1 MANNKKRDFH
11 GAKYSSSMI
20 PGNFTHGKQ
29 KNTVNKKYMVNK
41 QKKINKKEIF
51 MELKT
56 LAV

>member
-20 PGNFTHGKQ
+20 PGNFTHGKLYGNQ
-29 KNTVNKKYMVNK
+29 KIHGKQTKKDK
-41 QKKINKKEIF
+41 QKKEIF